1 MKALK
6 KKILIAIDYNSTAQ
20 KVAEEGFALARLI
33 KADIVLI
40 HVISDPVNYT
50 SDEHITIMG
59 FVGFQDII
67 PFQND
72 NKEAVLKQS
81 WEFLKKTRQHLGDE
95 SIQIVVKEG
104 DIAESVLKTATDLDA
119 DIIVMG
125 SHSRK
130 CLEKAILGS
139 VTEKVLSKTTL
150 PLFIVPPKKT
160 III

>member
-6 KKILIAIDYNSTAQ
+6 KKILIAIDYNPTAQ

-50 SDEHITIMG
+50 SDEHITVMG

-72 NKEAVLKQS
+72 NKEAVLKES

-104 DIAESVLKTATDLDA
+104 DIAKSVLKTATDLDA

-130 CLEKAILGS
+130 CLENVILGS
-139 VTEKVLSKTTL
+139 VAEKVLSKTTL
-150 PLFIVPPKKT
+150 PLFIVPTKKQK
-160 III
+160 